1 MSWHGRCEES
11 IIHYPTTNAMT
22 IKLIAF
28 YLSLT
33 TISSFGQSDIETK
46 NFKIDDFT
54 KIITHGGGNLNISYS
69 NEYTL
74 EVKTTNDC
82 FKLVD
87 ISVSS
92 KILYIRIENS
102 KARTCN
108 CTINIG
114 VPVLYELAQNGGG
127 NIVLKK
133 GLKPTNSFYCKIK
146 EGGNI
151 DLSEFS
157 VDSLYASIE
166 GGGQILLNA
175 RKKLNGKISGG
186 GLIEYLGDPIVESNV
201 SDGGTIRKK

>member
-1 MSWHGRCEES
+1 MVVAKKAL
-11 IIHYPTTNAMT
+11 PKTNAMT
-22 IKLIAF
+22 IKLITF
-28 YLSLT
+28 YLSLI

-46 NFKIDDFT
+46 NYKIDDFS

-69 NEYTL
+69 NEHTL

-92 KILYIRIENS
+92 RILYIEIKNS
-102 KARTCN
+102 KARTCD

-114 VPVLYELAQNGGG
+114 VPVLYELVQNGGG

-133 GLKPTNSFYCKIK
+133 GFKPTNSFECKTK
-146 EGGNI
+146 GGGNI

-157 VDSLYASIE
+157 VDSVYASIE
-166 GGGQILLNA
+166 GGGKILLNA
-175 RKKLNGKISGG
+175 RKKLDGKISGG
-186 GLIEYLGDPIVESNV
+186 GLIEYLGDPIVESKV
-201 SDGGTIRKK
+201 SGGGTIRKK